1 MEISIKKTFI
11 QPFCFSRRFNFTPEL
26 FYDGEQLDVVYTAK
40 LLGVHFSSDLRWNT
54 HISEM
59 SKKANSKLF
68 FIRRLKDLRA
78 SQSTLVEIYK
88 LFIRLKFAAPLWTS
102 SLSKKN
108 IKDLEKL
115 QARATD
121 IICGYEN
128 RLSYEQRLGVL
139 SLLSLK
145 TRRWAITERFA
156 VDCSKNPKFQHL
168 FKERP
173 YQNTRSKQKY
183 CEIQARTK
191 RYASSP
197 IPTYISLVN
206 KISQN

>member
-1 MEISIKKTFI
+1 MLCEVKVKIFRTTLTNYESELIFKKYEIKA
-11 QPFCFSRRFNFTPEL
+11 EL
-26 FYDGEQLDVVYTAK
+26 FWADHSWAE
-40 LLGVHFSSDLRWNT
+40 
-54 HISEM
+54 
-59 SKKANSKLF
+59 
-68 FIRRLKDLRA
+68 
-78 SQSTLVEIYK
+78 LVYK
-88 LFIRLKFAAPLWTS
+88 LFIRQGLEFAAPLWTS

>member
-1 MEISIKKTFI
+1 MFLKKI
-11 QPFCFSRRFNFTPEL
+11 QFYPWTILWWWTVRCCLYSKTSWGPFFKWPALE
-26 FYDGEQLDVVYTAK
+26 YTYK
-40 LLGVHFSSDLRWNT
+40 WNV
-54 HISEM
+54 
-59 SKKANSKLF
+59 KKANSKLF

-88 LFIRLKFAAPLWTS
+88 LFICQGLEFAAPLWTS

-206 KISQN
+206 KISQD

>member
-88 LFIRLKFAAPLWTS
+88 LFIRQGLEFEVPLYGHNLFQKNVVMFDIRLSSFLGVQKIHLGHFSIAFPMQILKIFKFL
-102 SLSKKN
+102 
-108 IKDLEKL
+108 
-115 QARATD
+115 
-121 IICGYEN
+121 ICGEIWTKI
-128 RLSYEQRLGVL
+128 L
-139 SLLSLK
+139 
-145 TRRWAITERFA
+145 A
-156 VDCSKNPKFQHL
+156 
-168 FKERP
+168 
-173 YQNTRSKQKY
+173 KY
-183 CEIQARTK
+183 
-191 RYASSP
+191 
-197 IPTYISLVN
+197 
-206 KISQN
+206 